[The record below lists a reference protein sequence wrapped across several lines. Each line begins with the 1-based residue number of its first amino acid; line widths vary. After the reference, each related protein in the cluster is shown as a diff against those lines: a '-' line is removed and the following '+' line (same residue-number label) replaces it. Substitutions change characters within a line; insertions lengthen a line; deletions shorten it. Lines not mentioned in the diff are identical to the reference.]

1 MFKSAT
7 WAQARSSTLHS
18 PHNTDLLLL
27 KWPRNGW
34 RGTPSAPTPMKI
46 DPHVHSKSYFKRLSL
61 QQVRAAVREDNTEN
75 TAAIKKI
82 LLFSTILLFSL
93 ITHKRLA
100 APKNPGPLWQF
111 LRVIHPHPRRH
122 GPGDSKF
129 SHLHDSKFYSFYPV
143 VTSLTW
149 HNYKTR

>member
-18 PHNTDLLLL
+18 PNNTDLLLL

-100 APKNPGPLWQF
+100 APKIRAPSDNFWGWYTPTPDGMALVTVSFRICMTASFIHFTPLW
-111 LRVIHPHPRRH
+111 RH
-122 GPGDSKF
+122 
-129 SHLHDSKFYSFYPV
+129 
-143 VTSLTW
+143 
-149 HNYKTR
+149 